1 MTKPRPKYILNVQIE
16 WEVAEKLEKVARHLG
31 VTRAALTRR
40 AVGELLGQY
49 QIRVKGQGVG
59 DGAKS

>member
-1 MTKPRPKYILNVQIE
+1 MNVQIE